1 MSFSFR
7 LLRAV
12 RRRNSCW
19 TMFNDHYSWTATRN
33 ADIVWV
39 CMSAINRLFHKTP
52 DNNRR
57 LVQLFLIFVW
67 VVGVRLCIILHFLQ
81 SDIIFSTI
89 KAGSEK
95 ALNRSCSKK
104 TYCVD
109 DQEKRHI
116 VKIIYVNGTQEF
128 LCDAMFECDI
138 MSGILCLKRNAR
150 DCIIMLLVYKCSKKR
165 T

>member
-12 RRRNSCW
+12 RRHNSCW

-39 CMSAINRLFHKTP
+39 CMLAINRLFHKTP

-57 LVQLFLIFVW
+57 LVQLFLIFLW
-67 VVGVRLCIILHFLQ
+67 IVGVRLCIILHFLQ
-81 SDIIFSTI
+81 SDIIFGTI
-89 KAGSEK
+89 KACSEK

-104 TYCVD
+104 TYCVAD
-109 DQEKRHI
+109 REKRHI
-116 VKIIYVNGTQEF
+116 VKIIYVNGTQVF
-128 LCDAMFECDI
+128 VCDWYNEWDTMFKMKC
-138 MSGILCLKRNAR
+138 KRLYNYAFGLQ
-150 DCIIMLLVYKCSKKR
+150 ML
-165 T
+165 

>member
-1 MSFSFR
+1 
-7 LLRAV
+7 
-12 RRRNSCW
+12 
-19 TMFNDHYSWTATRN
+19 
-33 ADIVWV
+33 
-39 CMSAINRLFHKTP
+39 MSAINRLFHKTP

-67 VVGVRLCIILHFLQ
+67 IVGVRLCIILHFLQ

-89 KAGSEK
+89 KACSEK

-116 VKIIYVNGTQEF
+116 VKIIYVNGTQVF

>member
-12 RRRNSCW
+12 RRHKSCW

-57 LVQLFLIFVW
+57 LVQLFLIFLW
-67 VVGVRLCIILHFLQ
+67 IVGVRLCITLHFLQ
-81 SDIIFSTI
+81 SDIIFGTI
-89 KAGSEK
+89 KACSEK

-104 TYCVD
+104 TYCVAD
-109 DQEKRHI
+109 RGKRHI
-116 VKIIYVNGTQEF
+116 VKIIYVNGTQVF
-128 LCDAMFECDI
+128 LCDAMLWYNESVICFFNFKDV
-138 MSGILCLKRNAR
+138 GYY
-150 DCIIMLLVYKCSKKR
+150 V
-165 T
+165 

>member
-12 RRRNSCW
+12 RRHNSCW

-57 LVQLFLIFVW
+57 LVQLFSIFLW
-67 VVGVRLCIILHFLQ
+67 IVGVRLCIILHFLQ
-81 SDIIFSTI
+81 SDIIFGTI
-89 KAGSEK
+89 KACSEK

-104 TYCVD
+104 HIALLT
-109 DQEKRHI
+109 EKNVISWRSSTSMELRCFF
-116 VKIIYVNGTQEF
+116 VM
-128 LCDAMFECDI
+128 LCCDI
-138 MSGILCLKRNAR
+138 MSGILCLKWNAR
-150 DCIIMLLVYKCSKKR
+150 DCIIMLLAYKCSKKR

>member
-12 RRRNSCW
+12 RRHKSCW

-57 LVQLFLIFVW
+57 LVQLFLIFLW
-67 VVGVRLCIILHFLQ
+67 IVGVRLCIILHFLQ
-81 SDIIFSTI
+81 SDIIFGTI
-89 KAGSEK
+89 KACSEK

-104 TYCVD
+104 TYCVTD
-109 DQEKRHI
+109 RGKRHI
-116 VKIIYVNGTQEF
+116 VKIIYVNGTQVF
-128 LCDAMFECDI
+128 LCDAMLWYNESVICFFNFKDV
-138 MSGILCLKRNAR
+138 GYY
-150 DCIIMLLVYKCSKKR
+150 V
-165 T
+165 